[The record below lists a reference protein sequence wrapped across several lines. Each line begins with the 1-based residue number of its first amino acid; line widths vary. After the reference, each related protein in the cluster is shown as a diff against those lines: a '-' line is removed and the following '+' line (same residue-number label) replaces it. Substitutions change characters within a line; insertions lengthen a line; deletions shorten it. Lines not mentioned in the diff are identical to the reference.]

1 MAELAREQTGA
12 DQVWFMPAAV
22 PPHKGRPYQDF
33 AWRTEMV
40 AALIDGRDGLLVC
53 AIEQELPPPSYT
65 VDTVAELRRRHPEH
79 SFWFLIG
86 ADSLQTLPTWHG
98 AERLAG
104 DIPFL
109 VAPRAGYPTEELFQ
123 RVSRQL
129 PGLRLRAID
138 MPIVDVSSTWL
149 RQRLLAGKSACGL
162 IPERVVR
169 VWQRADAPV

>member
-22 PPHKGRPYQDF
+22 PPHKGRPHQDF
-33 AWRTEMV
+33 AWRAEMV
-40 AALIDGRDGLLVC
+40 SALIDGRDGLLVC
-53 AIEQELPPPSYT
+53 TIERELPPPSYT

-98 AERLAG
+98 AERLVG
-104 DIPFL
+104 EIPFL

-123 RVSRQL
+123 RVSCQL

-162 IPERVVR
+162 VPERVIR